1 MNKIKKYFLLFAVAA
16 MTILTTIPAFAANG
30 SLTFTVEP
38 AQDLPQAHE
47 SAVPISVDTP
57 TPYINSDG
65 SFSIETSGGVGET
78 LVSSSFKFSSTTSQI
93 NITAYGEPNSYTVY
107 LEKKSG
113 LSWKTVKTVTYYTGK
128 LYGYT
133 FTDLSTSATYRL
145 RFYSPDGKITGS
157 GTISNYAG

>member
-1 MNKIKKYFLLFAVAA
+1 MNKIKKYFLLFAVSS
-16 MTILTTIPAFAANG
+16 MTILATFPALAA
-30 SLTFTVEP
+30 SRTLTFTAEP
-38 AQDLPQAHE
+38 AQYLPQAHE
-47 SAVPISVDTP
+47 

-65 SFSIETSGGVGET
+65 SFTIETSGGVGET

-93 NITAYGEPNSYTVY
+93 NITAFGEPDSYTVY

-113 LSWKTVKTVTYYTGK
+113 LSWKIVKTVTYYTGN

-145 RFYSPDGKITGS
+145 RFFSPDGKITGT

>member
-1 MNKIKKYFLLFAVAA
+1 MNKIKKYFLLFAVSS
-16 MTILTTIPAFAANG
+16 MTILATFPALAA
-30 SLTFTVEP
+30 SRTLTFTAEP
-38 AQDLPQAHE
+38 AQYLPQAHE
-47 SAVPISVDTP
+47 TAVSIPADTP

-65 SFSIETSGGVGET
+65 SFTIETSGGVGET

-93 NITAYGEPNSYTVY
+93 NITAFGEPDSYTVY

-113 LSWKTVKTVTYYTGK
+113 LSWKIVKTVTYYTGN

-145 RFYSPDGKITGS
+145 RFFSPDGKITGT